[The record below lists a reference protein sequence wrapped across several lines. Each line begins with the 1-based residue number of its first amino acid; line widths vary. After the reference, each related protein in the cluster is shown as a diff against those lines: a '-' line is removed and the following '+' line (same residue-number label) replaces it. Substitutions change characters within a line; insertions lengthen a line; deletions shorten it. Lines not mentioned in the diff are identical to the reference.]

1 MSRRSSKPKTYIPQ
15 AVDADGDGLVQDGTE
30 FERPVDTELTEEEL
44 IEALLE
50 SVVVVNASS
59 ETYTVQD
66 GENIQSIAEK
76 FKPEGMSRQGY
87 AKHLFKVNG
96 YISAGKEI
104 KL

>member
-1 MSRRSSKPKTYIPQ
+1 MSKRSNKPKYVPQ
-15 AVDADGDGLVQDGTE
+15 AVDADGDGLVQEGTE
-30 FERPVDTELTEEEL
+30 FERPVGTELAEEL
-44 IEALLE
+44 IEAIEEAQVQLSL
-50 SVVVVNASS
+50 
-59 ETYTVQD
+59 ETYMVQD

-76 FKPEGMSRQGY
+76 FKPEGMTRQDY